1 MENAMFK
8 IREYEHQEVQ
18 IKIARIITFLLFLFL
33 ITINGSAQE
42 IKVEAESG
50 TLSGSLTIAKSLSG
64 YSGAGYVSHFQDA
77 NDKLTLSVPVTVDGT
92 YDIFIGYC
100 AKDGTK
106 TINVAVNDIKSS
118 LEILQLSS
126 KFYEAKFAT
135 LNLKEGNIQVIIT
148 PSWTWF
154 DIDYVRFN
162 KVDSSSGGFSISTSP
177 VNSAANQNARNLYSF
192 LKDNFLKKNISGV
205 MTLKPLSDA
214 TNEITYLKSKTG
226 KEPALLGLDFMDH
239 TGVNSSGYKNNPDL
253 VANAKT
259 WWGRKGIVALC
270 WHWRDPSY
278 KTNAFYTESTTFNIN
293 AVDSTESA
301 NYKAMIRDMDVV
313 AGYLKELQN
322 AGVAVL
328 WRPLH
333 EASGGWFWWGAKG
346 AAPCIKLWRLMY
358 DRFTNFHQLNN
369 LIWVWTTTDDSKALT
384 WYPGDNYVDI
394 LGMDIYPGEY
404 QHGSQVISFSRVKE
418 KFGGK
423 KLITLSE
430 CGSIPYPEL
439 MQSDGAYWSY
449 FMPWYGDHT
458 KLDKHNSVTDWTKIL
473 TSDFVI
479 TLDEMPDLK
488 NYTSSSYL
496 QKNPEENY
504 CRVFKTGQAIRVS
517 MAEARFSGKSIRLY
531 DLTGKLLYRNEIF
544 GDIQFDIPLT
554 GLNAGIVLLEIK
566 GDTFRKTFKVVI

>member
-1 MENAMFK
+1 MT
-8 IREYEHQEVQ
+8 
-18 IKIARIITFLLFLFL
+18 RILLNVLFIFIGIL
-33 ITINGSAQE
+33 PVFSQE
-42 IKVEAESG
+42 IKVEAETG
-50 TLSGSLTIAKSLSG
+50 TLSGTLTIAKSLTG
-64 YSGAGYVSHFQDA
+64 YSGSGYVSHFQDA
-77 NDKLTLSVPVTVDGT
+77 NDKLTLAVPVSVDGT

-135 LNLKEGNIQVIIT
+135 LNLKAGNIQVIIT

-154 DIDYVRFN
+154 DIDYVRLI

-177 VNSAANQNARNLYSF
+177 VNSSANQNARNLYSF
-192 LKDNFLKKNISGV
+192 LNDNFLKKTISGV
-205 MTLKPLSDA
+205 MTLKPLADA
-214 TNEITYLKSKTG
+214 TNEITYLKNNTG
-226 KEPALLGLDFMDH
+226 KEPALLGMDFMDH
-239 TGVNSSGYKNNPDL
+239 TGVNSSGYKNNPDV

-259 WWGRKGIVALC
+259 WWGKKGIVALC

-293 AVDSTESA
+293 AIDSTESA
-301 NYKAMIRDMDVV
+301 NYKAMIRDMDIV

-404 QHGSQVISFSRVKE
+404 QHGSQVIAFSRVKE
-418 KFGGK
+418 KSGGD

-458 KLDKHNSVTDWTKIL
+458 KLDKHPQHNSVADWTKIL

-488 NYTSSSYL
+488 NYTSSSSL
-496 QKNPEENY
+496 QINPVENSFK
-504 CRVFKTGQAIRVS
+504 VFKTGRSIRVL
-517 MAEARFSGKSIRLY
+517 MGECRFSEKRIQLY
-531 DLTGKLLYRNEIF
+531 DLTGKILYKKEIF
-544 GDIQFDIPLT
+544 MENQIDIPLS
-554 GLNAGIVLLEIK
+554 GLKTGIVLVEIK
-566 GDTFRKTFKVVI
+566 GESLYKTFKVVI

>member
-1 MENAMFK
+1 MT
-8 IREYEHQEVQ
+8 
-18 IKIARIITFLLFLFL
+18 RILLNVLFIFIGIL
-33 ITINGSAQE
+33 PVFSQE
-42 IKVEAESG
+42 IKVEAETG
-50 TLSGSLTIAKSLSG
+50 TLSGTLTIAKSLTG
-64 YSGAGYVSHFQDA
+64 YSGSGYVSHFQDA
-77 NDKLTLSVPVTVDGT
+77 NDKLTLAVPVSVDGT

-135 LNLKEGNIQVIIT
+135 LNLKAGNIQVIIT

-154 DIDYVRFN
+154 DIDYVRLI

-177 VNSAANQNARNLYSF
+177 VNSSANQNARNLYSF
-192 LKDNFLKKNISGV
+192 LNDNFLKKTISGV
-205 MTLKPLSDA
+205 MTLKPLADA
-214 TNEITYLKSKTG
+214 TNEITYLKNNTG
-226 KEPALLGLDFMDH
+226 KEPALLGMDFMDH
-239 TGVNSSGYKNNPDL
+239 TGVNSSGYKNNPDV

-259 WWGRKGIVALC
+259 WWGKKGIVALC

-293 AVDSTESA
+293 AIDSTESA
-301 NYKAMIRDMDVV
+301 NYKAMIRDMDIV

-404 QHGSQVISFSRVKE
+404 QHGSQVIAFSRVKE
-418 KFGGK
+418 KSGGD

-458 KLDKHNSVTDWTKIL
+458 KLDKHNSVADWTRIL

-488 NYTSSSYL
+488 NYTSSSSL
-496 QKNPEENY
+496 QINPVENSFK
-504 CRVFKTGQAIRVS
+504 VFKTGRSIRVL
-517 MAEARFSGKSIRLY
+517 MGECRFSEKRIQLY
-531 DLTGKLLYRNEIF
+531 DLTGKILYKKEIF
-544 GDIQFDIPLT
+544 MENQIDIPLS
-554 GLNAGIVLLEIK
+554 GLKTGIVLVEIK
-566 GDTFRKTFKVVI
+566 GESLYKTFKVVI